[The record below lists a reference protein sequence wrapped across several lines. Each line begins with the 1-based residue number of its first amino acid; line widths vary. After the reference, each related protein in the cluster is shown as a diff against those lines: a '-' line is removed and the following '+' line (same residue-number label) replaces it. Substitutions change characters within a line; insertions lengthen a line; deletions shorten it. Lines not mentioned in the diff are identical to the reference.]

1 MKERHEGNV
10 ACAIAMD
17 AAARDQ
23 YATTVG
29 GMIAYLDRE
38 VVAARRERNYRR
50 TLRKLP
56 PNLRRFVRVLRHV
69 VEDVPGPEKEQREK
83 CCKALKIKAR
93 MYLYLL
99 AALREKVL

>member
-1 MKERHEGNV
+1 MKENHDGNV
-10 ACAIAMD
+10 ACTIAMD
-17 AAARDQ
+17 AAAMGQ
-23 YATTVG
+23 HATTVG
-29 GMIAYLDRE
+29 GMVAYLDRE
-38 VVAARRERNYRR
+38 VVAARRERNYRQ

-69 VEDVPGPEKEQREK
+69 VEDVPGPEKELREK